1 VHLDQSGL
9 ELPDELEETD
19 EEDDGA
25 VEVER
30 EAEARVLGVGETE
43 VLLLAGGEG
52 DAEEESDGGE
62 VAPRFLFLEPEDAP
76 VDFGFDDMNT
86 SA

>member
-1 VHLDQSGL
+1 LDGKSRQKTAPSTTEPLPSVTRTTEPSVHLDQSGL

-25 VEVER
+25 VEAER

-52 DAEEESDGGE
+52 DAEEESD
-62 VAPRFLFLEPEDAP
+62 
-76 VDFGFDDMNT
+76 
-86 SA
+86 